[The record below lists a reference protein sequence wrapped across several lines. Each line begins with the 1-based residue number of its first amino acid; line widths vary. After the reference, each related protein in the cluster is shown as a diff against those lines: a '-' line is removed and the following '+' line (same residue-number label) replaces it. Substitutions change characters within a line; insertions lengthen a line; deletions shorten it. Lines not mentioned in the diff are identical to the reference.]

1 MTDALH
7 HDAWQPESRL
17 GQLVTAY
24 ARRAPEHP
32 AKLRIV
38 HWLTRRLT
46 CTLRHP
52 SGGRLDFIRG
62 EYLSWALLVHGTF
75 EAHSLA
81 LAIRLMRN
89 GGTLVD
95 VGANLGFY
103 AIAVT
108 AATGC
113 RAIGIEPEPTT
124 FGRLQRN
131 LGLNRDLNIVA
142 VNCAATPI
150 EMEVGLQ
157 LAGVGREAWT
167 AVTQPGGEHTIAVAG
182 RPLELI
188 LREAGFEAV
197 TLLKIDV
204 EGYEVEALRGLDW
217 EGPRRPRHVIMECS
231 PTSTTKLTF
240 MRERGYEA
248 RSIMGG
254 PLTDRDTAPE
264 GNVHFASRV

>member
-1 MTDALH
+1 MTLAATCN
-7 HDAWQPESRL
+7 AWLPESLMGRL
-17 GQLVTAY
+17 IAMY
-24 ARRAPEHP
+24 ARRIPAHP

-38 HWLTRRLT
+38 HWLARRLD

-52 SGGRLDFIRG
+52 SGGRLGFVPG

-75 EAHSLA
+75 EPRSLE
-81 LAIRLMRN
+81 LAIRLMRH

-95 VGANLGFY
+95 VGANLGYY

-124 FGRLQRN
+124 YRRFTRN
-131 LGLNRDLNIVA
+131 IDLNRGLNIGA

-157 LAGVGREAWT
+157 LAGAGREAWT
-167 AVTQPGGEHTIAVAG
+167 AVAQPGTAGSITVAG
-182 RPLELI
+182 RPLDLI
-188 LREAGFEAV
+188 LSEYRVNAV
-197 TLLKIDV
+197 TLLKIDI
-204 EGYEVEALRGLDW
+204 EGYEIEALQGLDW
-217 EGPRRPRHVIMECS
+217 SGPRRPRHVIMECS
-231 PTSTTKLTF
+231 PASAAKLAF

-248 RSIMGG
+248 RSILGT
-254 PLTDRDTAPE
+254 PLTDQTAATE
-264 GNVHFASRV
+264 GNVHFVTGV